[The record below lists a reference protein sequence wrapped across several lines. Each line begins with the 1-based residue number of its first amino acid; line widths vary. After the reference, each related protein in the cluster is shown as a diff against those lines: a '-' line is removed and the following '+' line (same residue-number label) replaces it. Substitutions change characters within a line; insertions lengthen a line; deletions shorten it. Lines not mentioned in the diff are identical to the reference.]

1 MDAFLNWYK
10 TINPNKSKSTY
21 DAMKYNYIRIKK
33 IMCQGDIDL
42 GDLNQDNFN
51 DVSII
56 INKIYPDFSL
66 NTTIQS
72 CLGIKYYCMFRG
84 FKQDIIKDCDSCLKT
99 LIKDKNEII
108 DKNELTLTERDNWVD
123 YPVLQEKMK
132 QYYEYTIRKD
142 FPVPDGMLDMDKKL
156 QEMRNFTMLSMY
168 CFLPPTRIGNYQK
181 MVVRYT
187 QDGRTETLKKPH
199 KSFAKKHNYLFI
211 DEGSNALYRDF
222 TIVFN
227 QYKTAKHLGQI
238 IVKLEKG
245 KEIYKDGGM
254 TYEILDDYV
263 RFRRQYF
270 KSTTRTKQHPYL
282 FFNLNSQKEM
292 LTGNNYTGILQQTSN
307 EIVGKKLSVNLLRH
321 IYITHFLKKESNI
334 EEKKVIAEFM
344 GQGYTPTMLEKYNRV
359 NLGMGVAEEVD
370 KIYDQMVLHFD

>member
-1 MDAFLNWYK
+1 MDAFLEWYRQQ
-10 TINPNKSKSTY
+10 NPKKSKSTY
-21 DAMKYNYIRIKK
+21 DAMKYNYIRIRKT
-33 IMCQGDIDL
+33 MCCSETDL
-42 GDLNQDNFN
+42 SDLNEDDFVDIN
-51 DVSII
+51 SIV
-56 INKIYPDFSL
+56 NKIYPEFSL

-72 CLGIKYYCMFRG
+72 CLGIKYYCLFRG
-84 FKQDIIKDCDSCLKT
+84 FKEGIIKDCDSCLKT

-108 DKNELTLTERDNWVD
+108 EKNELTDNERDNWVD

-132 QYYEYTIRKD
+132 QYHQYTIRKD
-142 FPVPDGMLDMDKKL
+142 FPVPDGMVDMDKKL
-156 QEMRNFTMLSMY
+156 QQMRNFTMLGMY
-168 CFLPPTRIGNYQK
+168 TFLPPTRIGNYQK

-187 QDGRTETLKKPH
+187 QDGNIKKPH

-211 DEGSNALYRDF
+211 DEGDKYRDF

-245 KEIYKDGGM
+245 KSVHGDGGM
-254 TYEILDDYV
+254 TYEMLDDYV

-270 KSTTRTKQHPYL
+270 KSMTRTKQHPYL

-292 LTGNNYTGILQQTSN
+292 LTGNNYTGILQQTAK

-321 IYITHFLKKESNI
+321 IYITHFLKKESSI
-334 EEKKVIAEFM
+334 QDKTIIAEFM

>member
-1 MDAFLNWYK
+1 MNDFLEWYEK
-10 TINPNKSKSTY
+10 SNPNKSKSTY
-21 DAMKYNYIRIKK
+21 DAMKYNYVRIKK
-33 IMCQGDIDL
+33 TMCCSETDL
-42 GDLNQDNFN
+42 SDLNEDDFVDIN
-51 DVSII
+51 SI
-56 INKIYPDFSL
+56 INKIYPEFSL

-72 CLGIKYYCMFRG
+72 CLGIKFYCLFRG
-84 FKQDIIKDCDSCLKT
+84 FKQEIIKDCDSCLKT
-99 LIKDKNEII
+99 LIKDKNEIVN
-108 DKNELTLTERDNWVD
+108 KNELSEVERDNWVE
-123 YPVLQEKMK
+123 YPTLQEKMK
-132 QYYEYTIRKD
+132 QYHQYTIRKD
-142 FPVPDGMLDMDKKL
+142 FPVPDGMVDMDKKL
-156 QEMRNFTMLSMY
+156 QQMRNFTMLGMY
-168 CFLPPTRIGNYQK
+168 TFLPPTRIGNYQK

-211 DEGSNALYRDF
+211 DEGDKYRDF
-222 TIVFN
+222 TLVFN
-227 QYKTAKHLGQI
+227 QYKTSKHLGQI

-245 KEIYKDGGM
+245 KSLHGDGGR

-270 KSTTRTKQHPYL
+270 KSMTRTKQHPYL

-321 IYITHFLKKESNI
+321 IYITHFLKKESSI
-334 EEKKVIAEFM
+334 QDKTIIAEFM